1 MKIHDQHTDLPLT
14 RQRKY
19 QLRHPERE
27 AERIKRYDHSEA
39 ALACSDTI

>member
-19 QLRHPERE
+19 QLRHPERM
-27 AERIKRYDHSEA
+27 KRYDHFEA